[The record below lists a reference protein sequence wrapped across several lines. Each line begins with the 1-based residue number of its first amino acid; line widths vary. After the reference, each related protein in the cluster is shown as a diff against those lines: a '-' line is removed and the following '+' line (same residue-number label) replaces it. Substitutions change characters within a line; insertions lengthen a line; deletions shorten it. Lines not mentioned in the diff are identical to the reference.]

1 MSHDYD
7 TFVVFTSTY
16 GNVDDAIHDFETV
29 KSLYKDLKVIDTFDA
44 AVLQREPNGKIKI
57 VKKHEQP
64 TRDAAKTGAGLGL
77 ATGMV
82 VALFPG
88 ARIGAALV
96 AATAGIGAA
105 IGAIAGHITCGMSR
119 GDLKELGESLDTG
132 SAGLVVIAASNV
144 EEKVRTALKKA
155 VKTIRKQIKADRKE
169 IEKELE
175 HAAKQEAAVARR

>member
-1 MSHDYD
+1 MGSVMSHDYD
-7 TFVVFTSTY
+7 TLVVFTSTY
-16 GNVDDAIHDFETV
+16 ASVDDATHDFEAIKT
-29 KSLYKDLKVIDTFDA
+29 LYHDLKVIDTFDA
-44 AVLQREPNGKIKI
+44 AVLEKQPNGKVKI

-77 ATGMV
+77 ATGLV

-96 AATAGIGAA
+96 AATTGIGAA
-105 IGAIAGHITCGMSR
+105 IGAIAGHVTCGMSR
-119 GDLKELGESLDTG
+119 GDLKEMGETLETG

-155 VKTIRKQIKADRKE
+155 VKTIRKQIKADRKA
-169 IEKELE
+169 L
-175 HAAKQEAAVARR
+175 